1 MGKSWKRYKIRRI
14 KLANKRLQEP
24 EIYMTKGYYN
34 KELNKQ
40 DELNNIEKHLN
51 EENNIKKLTLK

>member
-1 MGKSWKRYKIRRI
+1 
-14 KLANKRLQEP
+14 
-24 EIYMTKGYYN
+24 MTKGYYN

-40 DELNNIEKHLN
+40 DELNNIEKHMN